1 MVGAAI
7 LIASDVLDLVWRA
20 VEQAHRLRVQLLQL
34 RLLDLVLALHLL
46 DDKLRIE
53 KDLEAVWRPWLDGFE
68 AFDEGVVLGLVV
80 GHGAEPFVP
89 GLEPHALLVLDQYP
103 GSRWPGI
110 PTCGPIGPEPQG
122 LHAITRIR
130 PQLSQWTTSSPLR
143 SACIPDEVTVTRH
156 ARHWL

>member
-7 LIASDVLDLVWRA
+7 LIASDVLDLVGDA
-20 VEQAHRLRVQLLQL
+20 VEQAHRFGVELLQL

-46 DDKLRIE
+46 DDELGIE

-80 GHGAEPFVP
+80 RHGAEPFVP
-89 GLEPHALLVLDQYP
+89 GLEPHTLLVLDQYP
-103 GSRWPGI
+103 GSRGAGI

-122 LHAITRIR
+122 LAGR
-130 PQLSQWTTSSPLR
+130 
-143 SACIPDEVTVTRH
+143 
-156 ARHWL
+156 AR